1 MLLETC
7 SKSVPPKMI
16 KKKSFRLIF
25 NKMSGFDYEGVDL
38 QGFSSAEILAEM
50 KNEIDEAETEFFTRK

>member
-1 MLLETC
+1 
-7 SKSVPPKMI
+7 MI
-16 KKKSFRLIF
+16 KTKSFRLIF

-50 KNEIDEAETEFFTRK
+50 KNEIDDAETEFFARNGFSIF

>member
-1 MLLETC
+1 
-7 SKSVPPKMI
+7 MI

-25 NKMSGFDYEGVDL
+25 HKMSGFDYEGVDL
-38 QGFSSAEILAEM
+38 QEFSSAEILAEM